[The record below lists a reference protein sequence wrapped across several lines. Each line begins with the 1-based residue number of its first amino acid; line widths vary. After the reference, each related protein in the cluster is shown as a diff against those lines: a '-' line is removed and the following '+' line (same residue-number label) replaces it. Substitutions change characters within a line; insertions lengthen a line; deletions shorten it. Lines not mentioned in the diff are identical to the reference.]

1 MEKNYLSAA
10 IQSLR
15 PNSEFSY
22 INDDYLTIKWDVLEG
37 EAPTL
42 EEIESEIARIKALD
56 IKIEKDNVKAKAA
69 LLTKLG
75 ITAEEA
81 ALLLS

>member
-15 PNSEFSY
+15 PTSEFSY

-37 EAPTL
+37 EAPTIEDIEL
-42 EEIESEIARIKALD
+42 EIKRLKALD
-56 IKIEKDNVKAKAA
+56 IKIEKDKATAKAA

-75 ITAEEA
+75 ISAEEA

>member
-1 MEKNYLSAA
+1 
-10 IQSLR
+10 
-15 PNSEFSY
+15 
-22 INDDYLTIKWDVLEG
+22 LTIKWDVLEG
-37 EAPTL
+37 DAPTL

-56 IKIEKDNVKAKAA
+56 IKIEKDNVKAKAD

-75 ITAEEA
+75 ITPEEA

>member
-1 MEKNYLSAA
+1 MEKDYLSAA

-15 PNSEFSY
+15 PTSEFSY
-22 INDDYLTIKWDVLEG
+22 TNDDYLTIQWDVLEG
-37 EAPTL
+37 DAPTL
-42 EEIESEIARIKALD
+42 EEIGLEIKRLKALD
-56 IKIEKDNVKAKAA
+56 IKIEKDNVKAKAD

-75 ITAEEA
+75 ITPEEA